1 MWHHK
6 PSVSDAGFLH
16 VKCLHI
22 SMPYKILSIWIS
34 FLHVYKFRHRERERE
49 STKSFHGY
57 LSRTFP
63 WCSFINGL
71 DHLTLTDITI
81 LVLVQEDECIYQCFK
96 CGLQIGHSHPC
107 FLAMSRNTRRRR
119 GKKYR
124 KTFIS
129 SWWQDDNLIICSFY
143 MTHIFQL
150 SLNWHKALIWVFKE
164 NIKEKSLY
172 GQSLVILQN
181 WWKD

>member
-1 MWHHK
+1 
-6 PSVSDAGFLH
+6 
-16 VKCLHI
+16 
-22 SMPYKILSIWIS
+22 
-34 FLHVYKFRHRERERE
+34 
-49 STKSFHGY
+49 
-57 LSRTFP
+57 
-63 WCSFINGL
+63 
-71 DHLTLTDITI
+71 
-81 LVLVQEDECIYQCFK
+81 
-96 CGLQIGHSHPC
+96 
-107 FLAMSRNTRRRR
+107 MSRNTRRRR

-143 MTHIFQL
+143 MTHIFQS

-164 NIKEKSLY
+164 NIKKKSLY